1 MLQIQCSCGRIA
13 EVRHRRNGKKLAYIH
28 CVNKCSG
35 LVGASRAAEIQAQA
49 SEDIGVKGEFFKSVS
64 NDSTETVQDKPIGDF
79 KPEQNDLPENLES
92 DIKNNESVDEPTPE
106 KMGNGLK
113 VGIVLIASVIFGG
126 GCWQLNRLKG

>member
-1 MLQIQCSCGRIA
+1 MLQIKCSCGRIA

-64 NDSTETVQDKPIGDF
+64 NNSSETVQDKQKSDF
-79 KPEQNDLPENLES
+79 KPEPNDLPENLES
-92 DIKNNESVDEPTPE
+92 GIKIESEEFEAGSP
-106 KMGNGLK
+106 KQGGFLK
-113 VGIVLIASVIFGG
+113 VVFGIFGAAVFGG
-126 GCWQLNRLKG
+126 GIYQLSKLKG

>member
-1 MLQIQCSCGRIA
+1 MLQIKCSCGRIA

-64 NDSTETVQDKPIGDF
+64 NNSSETVQDKQKSDF
-79 KPEQNDLPENLES
+79 KPEPNDLPENLES
-92 DIKNNESVDEPTPE
+92 GIKIESEEFEAGSP
-106 KMGNGLK
+106 KQGGFLK
-113 VGIVLIASVIFGG
+113 VVFGIFGAAVFGG
-126 GCWQLNRLKG
+126 GIYQLSKLRG